1 MTHLDPK
8 RLTFQTCR
16 IGRSA
21 ERVKAAGTV
30 PTCWPTALQGLRI
43 DLAEARICHTFPRR
57 AGLVLR
63 LALLRP
69 SYLGARAGTDRFRL
83 LRLLIQ
89 SSSCSFRAP
98 ALNRKGASVVASRPS
113 LPRSMQAS
121 RVASTENERWLNHAT
136 LSFYPVYLAVHHRQ
150 LSSVCLR
157 LSGPPLQRRKMNLK
171 LLAAQLEPMQFV
183 DQRETRLTYR

>member
-1 MTHLDPK
+1 
-8 RLTFQTCR
+8 
-16 IGRSA
+16 
-21 ERVKAAGTV
+21 
-30 PTCWPTALQGLRI
+30 
-43 DLAEARICHTFPRR
+43 
-57 AGLVLR
+57 
-63 LALLRP
+63 
-69 SYLGARAGTDRFRL
+69 
-83 LRLLIQ
+83 
-89 SSSCSFRAP
+89 
-98 ALNRKGASVVASRPS
+98 
-113 LPRSMQAS
+113 MQAS